1 MTKHL
6 IFFLFCLVAAAQK
19 RPSSPTAKEESKAT
33 AVEPALTPAATTAV
47 SLAEDW
53 QQGDPLPTAGENGTV
68 VYRYGA
74 AMPPIVCA
82 PQRLTTILLE
92 AGEKVQSQPVMGDTL
107 RWDYQLMIAG
117 EGPTA
122 RTSLVIKPKRPG
134 VSTDLVIAT
143 NRRSYQLQLVSKAI
157 EHLSQVE
164 FSYPVSANWLEYQ
177 GEQSRLEQQRKD
189 NTVAELQGKAN
200 FAYTVKTRQHPP
212 FTPKAVY
219 DDSHQTFLKMPP
231 EANDWDTAVLQTSGP
246 HGCEIVN
253 YRVNGDTWVIDRLFT
268 SAELVSGT
276 GKHAQRVS
284 IYRDGAG
291 AVSCP
296 KGKVETSKK

>member
-1 MTKHL
+1 VKDELKKTN
-6 IFFLFCLVAAAQK
+6 V
-19 RPSSPTAKEESKAT
+19 RPDP
-33 AVEPALTPAATTAV
+33 VLTPAASEAV
-47 SLAEDW
+47 SLAKGW
-53 QQGDPLPTAGENGTV
+53 QQGDPLPTPGENGTV

-74 AMPPIVCA
+74 AMPPIICA
-82 PQRLTTILLE
+82 PERLTTILLE
-92 AGEKVQSQPVMGDTL
+92 AGERVQSQPVMGDTL
-107 RWDYQLMIAG
+107 RWDYQLMFAG

-143 NRRSYQLQLVSKAI
+143 NRRSYQIQLVSKAVD
-157 EHLSQVE
+157 HLSQVE

-177 GEQSRLEQQRKD
+177 AEQLRIERQRKE
-189 NTVAELQGKAN
+189 NTVVELQGKAN

-212 FTPKAVY
+212 FAPKAIY

-231 EANDWDTAVLQTSGP
+231 EAKDWDTAVLQTAGP
-246 HGCEIVN
+246 NGCEIVN
-253 YRVNGDTWVIDRLFT
+253 YRVNGDTWVVDRLFT

-291 AVSCP
+291 AVNCG
-296 KGKVETSKK
+296 KGRAETPQKHDER